1 MKPRGP
7 WQVLA
12 TRPVYRDPWLE
23 VTLDDVLRPDGR
35 SGQHTIV
42 AMKPGVSV
50 LALDDQS
57 QVYLT
62 REFHYAVGRAGLE
75 VVSGGCEPGEDPLAT
90 ARRELVEELG
100 IEASRWTPLGTI
112 DPFTSIV
119 VSPTALFL
127 AEGLTL
133 GSPRPEATEQ
143 IACVALPWEAAL
155 AAVIEGEITHGPSC
169 VLILRT
175 HLLLAE
181 RRARLS

>member
-12 TRPVYRDPWLE
+12 SRPVYRDPWLE
-23 VTLDDVLRPDGR
+23 VTLDDVLQPDGR
-35 SGQHTIV
+35 PGQHTIV

-50 LALDDQS
+50 LALDDS
-57 QVYLT
+57 GHAYLA
-62 REFHYAVGRAGLE
+62 REFHYAVGREGLE
-75 VVSGGCEPGEDPLAT
+75 VVSGGCEPGEDPLVT
-90 ARRELVEELG
+90 ARRELAEELG
-100 IEASRWTPLGTI
+100 IEAARWTPLGTI

-133 GSPRPEATEQ
+133 GPPRPEATEQ
-143 IACVALPWEAAL
+143 IARVRLPWDKAL
-155 AAVIEGEITHGPSC
+155 AAVLRGKITHGPSC

-175 HLLLAE
+175 QLLLAE
-181 RRARLS
+181 RRARGD